1 MKFCSQCA
9 SPVSLQ
15 IPEGDDRPRYLC
27 THCDRIHY
35 QNPRIITGCIPLYED
50 SVLLCR
56 RAIAPRAG
64 FWTLPAGYLENGETI
79 VEGAIR
85 ESREEANLELTRIR
99 LYAVVDIP
107 HIHQVY
113 MMHIAHLRQPVF
125 SPGAESLET
134 RLFRRHEIPWGELA
148 FPVIDWVLERFFN
161 DRERGDFTVVSGRL
175 QPQPDYFAPSAT
187 DPRTD

>member
-15 IPEGDDRPRYLC
+15 IPEGDDRPRYMC

-35 QNPRIITGCIPLYED
+35 HNPRIITGCIPLYED
-50 SVLLCR
+50 RVLLCR
-56 RAIAPRAG
+56 RAIEPRAG

-79 VEGAIR
+79 AEGALR
-85 ESREEANLELTRIR
+85 ESREEANLALTDIR

-107 HIHQVY
+107 HIQQVY
-113 MMHIAHLRQPVF
+113 MMHIAPLGEPVF

-134 RLFRRHEIPWGELA
+134 RLFHRTEIPWGELA
-148 FPVIDWVLERFFN
+148 FPVIDWVLERFFS

-175 QPQPDYFAPSAT
+175 HPQPDYFAPTAT
-187 DPRTD
+187 DPATD